1 MRTVE
6 AILNIITVV
15 GFAIVIVGVLAAY
28 LIPLLSGFGI
38 PINISVVNLE
48 KVLWKIVIV
57 SATVV
62 FLSVCAARLIDKKYG
77 A

>member
-28 LIPLLSGFGI
+28 LIPLLLGFGI
-38 PINISVVNLE
+38 SINISVVNLE

-57 SATVV
+57 SATVA
-62 FLSVCAARLIDKKYG
+62 FLSVCATHLIDKKYG

>member
-1 MRTVE
+1 MRTAE

-28 LIPLLSGFGI
+28 LIPLLLGFGI

-62 FLSVCAARLIDKKYG
+62 FLSVWATRLIDKKYG
-77 A
+77 E